1 MCTRSAEMRHS
12 RSRVLLAEAAKL
24 LPVAIRHA
32 ICIGREPPPQLVE
45 HALINR
51 NSITDRIGLGGLR
64 CRSKHPGR
72 ERRGDKLS
80 VRHFLNSIIGGVAAP
95 MIERGAPVG
104 NGPVPG
110 FTIGISS
117 LAPAA

>member
-1 MCTRSAEMRHS
+1 MRHR

-64 CRSKHPGR
+64 CRSKHTR
-72 ERRGDKLS
+72 AVS
-80 VRHFLNSIIGGVAAP
+80 VAA
-95 MIERGAPVG
+95 
-104 NGPVPG
+104 
-110 FTIGISS
+110 ISS
-117 LAPAA
+117 LSTIS

>member
-1 MCTRSAEMRHS
+1 MRHS

-32 ICIGREPPPQLVE
+32 LCIGRESPPQLVE

-51 NSITDRIGLGGLR
+51 NSITDRVVFGGPR
-64 CRSKHPGR
+64 RRSKHPGR
-72 ERRGDKLS
+72 KRRGDKLS

-110 FTIGISS
+110 FTIGLSS
-117 LAPAA
+117 LAV